1 VRPLGNYLKDLRLR
15 GVEMFIS
22 LQVLEQREINFRE
35 EFAPESI
42 DLSPDMRQSGRLQA
56 QGRAT
61 LIEEHHGHKGV
72 IQDIRVVGDLATSV
86 EMACARCLEPV
97 TREVTRNYELL
108 YRPQGTDAGREE
120 ISVTQAEAEIGY
132 YQGDGIDLKDVMREQ
147 ILLAVPMKVVCRE
160 ECKGLCPQC
169 GHNLNQGE
177 CKCAQPVGD
186 ARWAALKSLKEK
198 LEH

>member
-1 VRPLGNYLKDLRLR
+1 MRTCGA
-15 GVEMFIS
+15 EMFIS
-22 LQVLEQREINFRE
+22 LPVLVQKEINFRE
-35 EFAPESI
+35 EFAPGMV
-42 DLSPDMRQSGRLQA
+42 DLGPDMRQSGALRA

-61 LIEEHHGHKGV
+61 LIEERHGHKGV
-72 IQDIRVVGDLATSV
+72 IQDIRVVGDLAASV
-86 EMACARCLEPV
+86 ELDCARCLEPV

-120 ISVTQAEAEIGY
+120 ISVTDVEAEIGY
-132 YQGDGIDLKDVMREQ
+132 YQGEGIELKDILREQ

-169 GHNLNQGE
+169 GQNLNQGE
-177 CKCAQPVGD
+177 CKCAAPAGD
-186 ARWAALKSLKEK
+186 PRWEALKGLKDK